1 MVIMYIV
8 CILYD
13 KSFMVYMAHGN
24 VVQVTRQYVMHA
36 CFCIDYS
43 QAFIFEHKTGKCFRY
58 FFLVHIIGIY
68 MYPVNCNDVQVT

>member
-13 KSFMVYMAHGN
+13 KSFMVYMTHGN

-36 CFCIDYS
+36 CFWID
-43 QAFIFEHKTGKCFRY
+43 FPKHL
-58 FFLVHIIGIY
+58 FLNIKL
-68 MYPVNCNDVQVT
+68 VNVSDTSF